1 MQYLQKT
8 FSLFPEGN
16 NILVSKLLLNQLK
29 YQTNIYQII
38 IEYYTLCHVY
48 VHVDMSYIY
57 SFSQAFPVDL
67 KFMLWFEGTLTS

>member
-48 VHVDMSYIY
+48 VHVDMSYI
-57 SFSQAFPVDL
+57 
-67 KFMLWFEGTLTS
+67 

>member
-8 FSLFPEGN
+8 FSLLPEGN

-48 VHVDMSYIY
+48 VHVDMSYI
-57 SFSQAFPVDL
+57 
-67 KFMLWFEGTLTS
+67 